1 MGLNIYTLGGDMK
14 NILVVG
20 LSCMC
25 LFLVVIRSVES
36 PSPEVVV
43 YVPADIQI
51 EYMEPKSTDPTLQ
64 IMSFPEHGLQ
74 YKDIDVFCLAKNIF
88 HEAGIE
94 SDIGKYAVAKI
105 TINRLQSP
113 RYPDNICSVVLDR
126 YQFSWA
132 NQRSK
137 HWTRPKGPNWD
148 ASYRIA
154 LNVLEDGDRVVGLDN
169 AHYYHA
175 DYVNPHWASQMTPVT
190 TIGRH
195 IFYTRH

>member
-1 MGLNIYTLGGDMK
+1 MIRIMFNICLGVMGGLIIISAFPVPSDTPPGQVAYQVDIPAKIIETKPLYTDLD
-14 NILVVG
+14 L
-20 LSCMC
+20 
-25 LFLVVIRSVES
+25 
-36 PSPEVVV
+36 
-43 YVPADIQI
+43 
-51 EYMEPKSTDPTLQ
+51 
-64 IMSFPEHGLQ
+64 
-74 YKDIDVFCLAKNIF
+74 FCLAKNIF

-94 SDIGKYAVAKI
+94 SDIGKYAVAQI